1 MSTSSTDRTTRLR
14 GLPLL
19 LIAAALAGCAGKQ
32 PAPGPEDAARSQ
44 PVPVRPVREQPAVPS
59 VGASTSA
66 HITVVPHTPADEAAA
81 QMAIRDYFLAVQQ
94 MKAGNLDA
102 ALITFQTL
110 SAQHPTLSGPFIN
123 QGLIYLKKKQ
133 WQDALDQLDGAI
145 KVRPQNPY
153 GWNLRGIALR
163 ELGRFKDA
171 RQSYEQALAIDPNYA
186 KAHFNMGVL
195 ADIYLQDLPLALAH
209 YERYQALQ
217 TRVDPAVN
225 NWIADLRNRTGTA
238 TPAPA
243 AAGSE
248 ASLDASGDTATG
260 EGTTAADAPDES
272 TDAPTANEAP
282 AG

>member
-32 PAPGPEDAARSQ
+32 PPPADDGARSE
-44 PVPVRPVREQPAVPS
+44 PAPVRPVREQATVPA

-110 SAQHPTLSGPFIN
+110 AAQHPTLSGPLIN
-123 QGLIYLKKKQ
+123 QALIYLKKKQ
-133 WQDALDQLDGAI
+133 WQDALDQLEGAI

-209 YERYQALQ
+209 YERYQSLQ

-238 TPAPA
+238 TSPAAQEADASATDAAANADATGNEAGPAAPA
-243 AAGSE
+243 
-248 ASLDASGDTATG
+248 
-260 EGTTAADAPDES
+260 ES